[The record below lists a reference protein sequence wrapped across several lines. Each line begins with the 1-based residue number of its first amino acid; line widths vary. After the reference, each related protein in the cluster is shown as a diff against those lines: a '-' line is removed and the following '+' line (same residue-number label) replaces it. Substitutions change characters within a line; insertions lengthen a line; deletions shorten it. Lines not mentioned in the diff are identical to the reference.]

1 MILAEHGHIITANRV
16 KGVPDL
22 IVEVLSPSTHR
33 HDRIRKKARYAKA
46 GVPEYWIV
54 DTDERAVEQYVLE
67 RGAYRLA
74 ERCEEVV
81 RSAAIGGV
89 RIDVTRLW

>member
-1 MILAEHGHIITANRV
+1 MVSAKTASSL
-16 KGVPDL
+16 PDL
-22 IVEVLSPSTHR
+22 VVEVLSPSTRR

-54 DTDERAVEQYVLE
+54 DTEEHFVEQHLLE
-67 RGAYRLA
+67 GGAYRLA

-81 RSAAIGGV
+81 RSVAIGGV
-89 RIDVTRLW
+89 SVDVTRLW